1 MKVYKPK
8 QNDAQNFYYFDN
20 GFNQQELDWISK
32 GVERLEFERAQTALG
47 KPDPV
52 RNSNIKWIP
61 HTDEWDW
68 LYQKLM
74 NFAEKAN
81 DELWHFD
88 LHSAPEHIQYT
99 EYYATENGHYGWH
112 QDLGPN
118 ELSIRKVS
126 MTVQLSDDTEYE
138 GGDLQFW
145 YGGDSLEEGVDN
157 APKGKGTVVIFPSY
171 LTHAVKPVTRG
182 TRKSFVLWLGGGHFK

>member
-1 MKVYKPK
+1 MKIYKPK
-8 QNDAQNFYYFDN
+8 ENDAQQYYYFNN
-20 GFNQQELDWISK
+20 GFNQEELDWISNN
-32 GVERLEFERAQTALG
+32 VERLEFERAQTALG

-52 RNSNIKWIP
+52 RTSNIKWIP
-61 HTDEWDW
+61 HTEEWDW

-74 NFAEKAN
+74 HYAEIAN
-81 DELWHFD
+81 NELWHFD
-88 LHSAPEHIQYT
+88 LHSAPENIQYT

-112 QDLGPN
+112 QDLGPG

-145 YGGDSLEEGVDN
+145 YGGDSLEECDN

-171 LTHAVKPVTRG
+171 LNHAVKPVTKG